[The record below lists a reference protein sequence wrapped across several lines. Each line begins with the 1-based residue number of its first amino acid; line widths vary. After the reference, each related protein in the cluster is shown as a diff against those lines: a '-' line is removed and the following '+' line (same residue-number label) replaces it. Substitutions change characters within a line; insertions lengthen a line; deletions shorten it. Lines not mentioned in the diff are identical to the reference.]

1 MLFVSVKAKNA
12 SGQKLVQHSFGL
24 GFGWQEYLSIK
35 DPLTVDGMSVRALKS
50 VLVVGVKKQSTS
62 FQDEKA
68 FAMFYCSLELFQ
80 SRTLFHI
87 YLKSQP

>member
-12 SGQKLVQHSFGL
+12 SGQKSVQHLLGL

-50 VLVVGVKKQSTS
+50 VLVVGVKKQST

>member
-1 MLFVSVKAKNA
+1 
-12 SGQKLVQHSFGL
+12 
-24 GFGWQEYLSIK
+24 
-35 DPLTVDGMSVRALKS
+35 MSVRALKS
-50 VLVVGVKKQSTS
+50 VLVVGVKKQST

-87 YLKSQP
+87 YLKSQPTDPLKIHARFLAHTWTSETQDNTIG

>member
-1 MLFVSVKAKNA
+1 
-12 SGQKLVQHSFGL
+12 
-24 GFGWQEYLSIK
+24 
-35 DPLTVDGMSVRALKS
+35 MSVRALKS
-50 VLVVGVKKQSTS
+50 VLVVGVKKQST

-80 SRTLFHI
+80 SWTLFHI